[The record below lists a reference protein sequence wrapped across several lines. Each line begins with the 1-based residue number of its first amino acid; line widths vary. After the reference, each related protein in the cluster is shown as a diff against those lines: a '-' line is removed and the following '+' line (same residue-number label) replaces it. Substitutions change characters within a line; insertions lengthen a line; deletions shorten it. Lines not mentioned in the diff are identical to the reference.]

1 MSLWMNNFDIHT
13 HKKHRIV
20 IIVYSRPRICL
31 YFLQDFHTASLYI
44 YRVANIN
51 QGIIYFQ
58 SIKMSNG

>member
-1 MSLWMNNFDIHT
+1 MDEQLRHI
-13 HKKHRIV
+13 HKKKKKTHRIE
-20 IIVYSRPRICL
+20 IVYSHPRICL
-31 YFLQDFHTASLYI
+31 YLLQDFHTASLYI